1 MIQLSEEKKFELRI
15 KCTELQ
21 ESEKKKKN
29 QPKSSNWY
37 LKKPKIFGKK
47 KKKALIFPIKKYPTS
62 LIKPKDI
69 VMLSKPANVVWK
81 QRKGI
86 NS

>member
-1 MIQLSEEKKFELRI
+1 MHRTARI
-15 KCTELQ
+15 W
-21 ESEKKKKN
+21 KKKKISQN
-29 QPKSSNWY
+29 QVIDTWKSRRF
-37 LKKPKIFGKK
+37 LEKK
-47 KKKALIFPIKKYPTS
+47 KKKAVIFPIKKYPTS